1 MKAPILVGAAAL
13 LSGAGWLAWP
23 AAPDALAPTP
33 VQTLAPAATAGA
45 QAAPAPGMQWMANVP
60 QATPD
65 TPAWVSMAEARR
77 DGDPRTPPLQ
87 AAPPDA
93 SGPTPA
99 QLADPDAYR
108 AFEKGRDARMLAAY
122 AAAVEAEVP
131 RLRADVARARASGIS
146 PAEIAKVEA
155 KIARLENLRR
165 AIVEKG
171 TVSE

>member
-1 MKAPILVGAAAL
+1 MKAPIWMAAAAL
-13 LSGAGWLAWP
+13 LIGAGWLAWP
-23 AAPDALAPTP
+23 GPPDAAAPPPAPDRSP
-33 VQTLAPAATAGA
+33 LSAAGAQPAPAA
-45 QAAPAPGMQWMANVP
+45 GMQWMAAVP
-60 QATPD
+60 QAAPD

-77 DGDPRTPPLQ
+77 DGDPRAPPLQ
-87 AAPPDA
+87 VAPRQD

-99 QLADPDAYR
+99 QLADPNAYR
-108 AFEKGRDARMLAAY
+108 EFEQGRDARMLAAY

-165 AIVEKG
+165 GIVEKG

>member
-1 MKAPILVGAAAL
+1 MKAPILASAAAL
-13 LSGAGWLAWP
+13 LFGAAWLAWP
-23 AAPDALAPTP
+23 GAPDAVPPAPVARQTP
-33 VQTLAPAATAGA
+33 APAPAAQQETT
-45 QAAPAPGMQWMANVP
+45 PGMQWMANVP

-108 AFEKGRDARMLAAY
+108 EFEKGRDARMLAAY

-146 PAEIAKVEA
+146 AAEIAKVEA

-165 AIVEKG
+165 GIVEKG
-171 TVSE
+171 AVSE